1 MPAPEAK
8 ISLNLEDLMAVD
20 WKLVVDCS
28 DPLQLARFWAPALGY
43 EVEDNSVLIE
53 RLLGLGA
60 IDDNDYAVIDG
71 HKAFRLLAAVRH
83 PDDPVEEESGL
94 GLGRRLLF
102 QAVPEAKQVKN
113 RLHIDLHVG
122 PEQRESEVRRL
133 AEIGAKVLH
142 RVEAQGSTH
151 VTMADPEGNEFDVQ

>member
-1 MPAPEAK
+1 
-8 ISLNLEDLMAVD
+8 MAVD

-28 DPLQLARFWAPALGY
+28 DPLQLSRFWAPALGY

-53 RLLGLGA
+53 RLLSFGA
-60 IDDNDYAVIDG
+60 IDDNDYTVVDG

-83 PDDPVEEESGL
+83 PDDPVEADSGM

-122 PEQRESEVRRL
+122 PDQRESEVRRL
-133 AEIGAKVLH
+133 TEIGAKVLH
-142 RVEAQGSTH
+142 RVEAHGSNH